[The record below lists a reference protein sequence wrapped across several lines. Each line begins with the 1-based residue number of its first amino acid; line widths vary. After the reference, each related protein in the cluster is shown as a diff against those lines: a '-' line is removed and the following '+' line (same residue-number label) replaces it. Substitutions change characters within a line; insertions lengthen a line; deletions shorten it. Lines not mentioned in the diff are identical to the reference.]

1 MSPSQRAFLSL
12 VRDHRMVFCVP
23 DTQGFVGRSEIAVRG
38 IVIDIVFVLLS
49 QELRVPVLKV
59 LPEEIRE
66 STLTLSSISS
76 IVVLHFYLSLLRFN
90 IVR

>member
-1 MSPSQRAFLSL
+1 
-12 VRDHRMVFCVP
+12 MVFCVP

-59 LPEEIRE
+59 LPEEIKGIHPYFEFYFEHCRA
-66 STLTLSSISS
+66 TLLSV
-76 IVVLHFYLSLLRFN
+76 IVA
-90 IVR
+90 I